1 MKALMTKVFWP
12 ILSLFESNSD
22 SSTYK
27 PSHRTILMVVGIL
40 FVCLSVISGWTMS
53 ATGQIAALLPIGIFF
68 MVGLVALIVGWL
80 GTDGAVA
87 KIWGNR

>member
-53 ATGQIAALLPIGIFF
+53 ATGEIAALLPIGIFF
-68 MVGLVALIVGWL
+68 MVTLVKCLFFQLVRRKEHMRLCSAI
-80 GTDGAVA
+80 
-87 KIWGNR
+87 